1 MEEEFSIGY
10 WIKRRRKAL
19 DMTQKDLANYVG
31 CASITIAKIES
42 DERRPSTE
50 MAELLAEHLDIPVE
64 QRATFVKIMRG
75 LKSSVHLRNIAV
87 ADFQSAPSAISTPSI
102 SALEA
107 EKLRGLELIRNIS
120 RSKLVARGAE
130 LTTIR
135 NHWELAKSGESQAL
149 ILQGE
154 PGIGKSRLGREL
166 LREIKT
172 MGGHVL
178 VGECFAEGGMP
189 YAPIVRI
196 LQSEALSSLKLPKVV
211 LADLKTIAP
220 ALEIYLPEI
229 PANPALDPHAEQMR
243 LFESIYTYFRQ
254 FYEKKPLIILVEDIH
269 WADHGSIALLQALIH
284 RFRQMNAPVLTV
296 FTTREISPEA
306 SSSLNSFFDDLVRS
320 RLATTI
326 HLDRFDASGTHDFL
340 AAIFAQ
346 EITDEFIQFMH
357 QETQGN
363 PFFIEEVCKD
373 LIESRQIYWDQG
385 RWERKN
391 LTELRVPQNIRAA
404 VQARLNKLGKATH
417 ALLEA
422 ASVIGS
428 HFEFDVLRLVVLEEE
443 DQLIESLQVAK
454 RAQIILETSQK
465 GNDGLFEFS
474 HVLIASVLR
483 EGLSSPRRRAI
494 HKRIVDA
501 LQTIQPDDFS
511 LLAHHSREAA
521 DHERTAHYFRK
532 AGEHAMRAYAHEDA
546 IHFYSEALRYAPKDG
561 SEASQ
566 ILLARARV
574 YDLRGQRSLQLTD
587 LQAAEA
593 RTEAIQ
599 DASTR
604 AAVALARAEYA
615 IQVSELN
622 DVIEY
627 ARRAIALSER
637 AELLSTSA
645 QAYLLW
651 GRALSEMGEL
661 HESREYLMQAGKI
674 ARETSL
680 KLIEARSMINLGNID
695 YRLGDYVAAE
705 KKYVDSLETIRMLG
719 ERRIECM
726 VINNLGNIYWTEGN
740 LDAAIKAYAE
750 ALEIARA
757 IGDRLNEARALSN
770 IGSILTEQYHYPEAL
785 QRLEQALPLLQELG
799 QQVDESIVLGHLA
812 DVMEALG
819 RYDEAFQHKANA
831 RELAHKVDDAQTE
844 AEFLTGLS
852 RIETFRENFQ
862 SAEQF
867 AQEAIAIAQQHGYRV
882 EEAAAWQAL
891 GFFETT
897 QQDLVAAE
905 EAYSRSLDLYEEL
918 NQASKCAELRA
929 ELGCLA
935 HERGDQPLAHK
946 HVAQLLPDR
955 SPGTLETLRQPSIC
969 WCCFQI
975 LKTEEAETA
984 SVLLKNGYTTLQN
997 VLARIHDL
1005 KAREHYLNKLPHH
1018 AALMK
1023 AWEKIDILE

>member
-19 DMTQKDLANYVG
+19 DMTQKDLANRVG
-31 CASITIAKIES
+31 CALITIAKIES

-64 QRATFVKIMRG
+64 QRATFIKILRG
-75 LKSSVHLRNIAV
+75 LKSSMHLRKIAV
-87 ADFQSAPSAISTPSI
+87 TDFQSAPSAISTTSI
-102 SALEA
+102 SAPEA
-107 EKLRGLELIRNIS
+107 DKLRGLDLVGNIS
-120 RSKLVARGAE
+120 RSKLVARAAE
-130 LTTIR
+130 LTAAR
-135 NHWELAKSGESQAL
+135 NRWELAKTGESQAL
-149 ILQGE
+149 LLQGE
-154 PGIGKSRLGREL
+154 PGIGKSRLAREL
-166 LREIKT
+166 LREIKAS
-172 MGGHVL
+172 GGHVL

-189 YAPIVRI
+189 YAPIVHI
-196 LQSEALSSLKLPKVV
+196 LQSEALSSLNLPGVV

-220 ALEIYLPEI
+220 PLEVYLPDI
-229 PANPALDPHAEQMR
+229 PANPPLDPHAEQMR

-254 FYEKKPLIILVEDIH
+254 FYEKKPLLILIEDIH
-269 WADHGSIALLQALIH
+269 WADHGSIALLQSLIH
-284 RFRQMNAPVLTV
+284 RFRQMNAPVLTAL
-296 FTTREISPEA
+296 TTRDISPEA
-306 SSSLNSFFDDLVRS
+306 SSALNSFFDDLVRS

-326 HLDRFDASGTHDFL
+326 HLDRFDPSGTREFL

-346 EITDEFIQFMH
+346 DITDEFIEFMH

-391 LTELRVPQNIRAA
+391 LTELRVPQNIRAT
-404 VQARLNKLGKATH
+404 VQARLNKLGKEIH

-422 ASVIGS
+422 ASVLGS
-428 HFEFDVLRLVVLEEE
+428 RFEFDVLRHVVPQEE
-443 DQLIESLQVAK
+443 DQLIERLEVA
-454 RAQIILETSQK
+454 RRTQIILETSQT

-483 EGLSSPRRRAI
+483 ESLSTPRRRAI

-501 LQTIQPDDFS
+501 LLIIHPEDFNR
-511 LLAHHSREAA
+511 LAYHSREAA
-521 DHERTAHYFRK
+521 DHEQTAHYFRK
-532 AGEHAMRAYAHEDA
+532 AGDHAMHAYAHEDA
-546 IHFYSEALRYAPKDG
+546 IHFYSEALRYAPKDQP
-561 SEASQ
+561 EASQ
-566 ILLARARV
+566 ILLSRARV
-574 YDLRGQRSLQLTD
+574 YDLRGQRSLQLAD

-593 RTEAIQ
+593 KAEAMP
-599 DASTR
+599 DAPTR
-604 AAVALARAEYA
+604 ASVALARAEYS

-627 ARRAIALSER
+627 ARRAIALSEGT
-637 AELLSTSA
+637 ELPSISA
-645 QAYLLW
+645 QAYMLW

-661 HESREYLMQAGKI
+661 HESREHLVQAGKI
-674 ARETSL
+674 GRETGL

-695 YRLGDYVAAE
+695 YRVGNYAAAQ

-726 VINNLGNIYWTEGN
+726 VINNLGNIYWTQGN
-740 LDAAIKAYAE
+740 LDAAIDAYEE

-770 IGSILTEQYHYPEAL
+770 ISSILTEQYHYSEAL
-785 QRLEQALPLLQELG
+785 QRLKQALPLLQELG
-799 QQVDESIVLGHLA
+799 QQADESVVLGHLA
-812 DVMEALG
+812 DVMEVLG

-831 RELAHKVDDAQTE
+831 RELAHKVDDPQTE

-867 AQEAIAIAQQHGYRV
+867 AQQAIVIAQQHGYHV

-891 GFFETT
+891 AFSKITHEDFVT
-897 QQDLVAAE
+897 AE
-905 EAYSRSLDLYEEL
+905 EAYSQSLALYEEL
-918 NQASKCAELRA
+918 NQSNKCAELRA
-929 ELGCLA
+929 ELGW
-935 HERGDQPLAHK
+935 LAHK
-946 HVAQLLPDR
+946 RGDHELVQTHLAHLLPDR
-955 SPGTLETLRQPSIC
+955 KPGTLISLRGPSIC
-969 WCCFQI
+969 WCGFQM
-975 LKTEEAETA
+975 LKTEEEDTA
-984 SVLLKNGYTTLQN
+984 LVLLKNGYTTLQE
-997 VLARIHDL
+997 VLAQIHDPR
-1005 KAREHYLNKLPHH
+1005 AREHYLNKLPHH